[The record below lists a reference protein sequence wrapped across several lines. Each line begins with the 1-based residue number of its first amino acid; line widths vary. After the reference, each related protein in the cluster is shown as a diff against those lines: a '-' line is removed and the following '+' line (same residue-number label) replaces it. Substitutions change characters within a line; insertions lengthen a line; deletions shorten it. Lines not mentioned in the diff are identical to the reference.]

1 MCIGYSDSCQSE
13 QDSIT
18 QTSIMSQCL
27 VMAAGGHQ
35 GKNHSIL
42 GPIGTKR
49 VVLGSVCG
57 FGCVLVRV
65 WCWGI

>member
-1 MCIGYSDSCQSE
+1 MRAITLECRREASE
-13 QDSIT
+13 LTRKS
-18 QTSIMSQCL
+18 
-27 VMAAGGHQ
+27 V
-35 GKNHSIL
+35 KK